1 MDIDFKQY
9 KYYPIIRTRQAELNG
24 YSHLSD
30 DDKDN
35 VIPLLT
41 LGKWRNSD
49 GCEKAI
55 AKINECV
62 GNRNYIL
69 DLTRELQ
76 HQNQA
81 VRDLMDPTSN
91 FKNWV
96 DFVEKNTKIIPA
108 VQFTPGAKGRDI
120 VRQAINLERLDR
132 PLVFR
137 IKDFKTDLENTLSAL
152 YAIDNPEKSLIVIDA
167 GYIRD
172 ISTKNIKPGVLE
184 SILKTINTIV
194 EEVPEVPRVLAGTS
208 FPRSVTT
215 YLNEGSE
222 TSGKID
228 ILENILYEEIGSD
241 IVIYGDHASI
251 HSVVYDDEGGVFLP
265 RLDVPSDGFW
275 FFERRPRTKGEGYID
290 AATVLLKEH
299 PEIADIECWGA
310 QMLKNTISR
319 VGDTINAPV
328 TAIAVRVNLHIKYQ
342 LDRLMNENLD
352 NADDDWIL

>member
-1 MDIDFKQY
+1 MNIDFKRK

-24 YSHLSD
+24 YSHLTD
-30 DDKDN
+30 QDKDEL
-35 VIPLLT
+35 IPLLT

-49 GCEKAI
+49 ECEKAI
-55 AKINECV
+55 AKITECV

-69 DLTRELQ
+69 DLTREIQ

-81 VRDLMDPTSN
+81 VRDLMDPASN
-91 FKNWV
+91 FRNWI
-96 DFVEKNTKIIPA
+96 DFVDRNANVIPT
-108 VQFTPGAKGRDI
+108 VQFTPGAKGREI
-120 VRQAINLERLDR
+120 VRQAINLEKLGR

-137 IKDFKTDLENTLSAL
+137 IKNFKDDLENTLNAL
-152 YAIDNPEKSLIVIDA
+152 YAIDHPEKSLIVIDA

-172 ISTKNIKPGVLE
+172 ISTKNIKAGVLE

-194 EEVPEVPRVLAGTS
+194 EELPEVPRVLAGTS
-208 FPRSVTT
+208 FPRSVTA
-215 YLNEGSE
+215 YLNEESE

-228 ILENILYEEIGSD
+228 ILENLLYGEIGSD

-265 RLDVPSDGFW
+265 RLDVPTDGFW
-275 FFERRPRTKGEGYID
+275 FFERRPRTKSEGYID
-290 AATVLLKEH
+290 AAATLLKEH
-299 PEIADIECWGA
+299 PEVADYNCWGA

-319 VGDTINAPV
+319 TGDTINAPV

-342 LDRLMNENLD
+342 LDRLSSVGSESL
-352 NADDDWIL
+352 DDDWIL